1 MQTLRVEGVE
11 ELVRA
16 PRACCATRLQ
26 SSEMGDQVDVRLGYR
41 MVVESIG
48 SADRPS
54 PDQVEVRAVCEPDV
68 LHRGSSTLTM
78 AASIRAAIGLRV
90 AAISSST
97 DPGGS
102 SDVLPNGYWPAARV
116 RAILDA
122 TLVTELATIP
132 SGLSPAERET
142 IRRLVAAGRI
152 LDDVFQDQF
161 HHQALRARDD
171 LRALHETLG
180 RGVRT
185 LDLLELQ
192 DLSQG
197 PIATSLDNE
206 RVAFLPV
213 AGERPGKNL
222 YPLGTQ
228 RAAIESFLDDHP
240 DERANILHPYT
251 VVRRSTKA
259 SLRRDLAVLRRHPG
273 LALLHPALEPRWK
286 AMLAD
291 PTRRA
296 FYAVP
301 YSIAWADPL
310 MAVYTQLNGAADA
323 IRAEDRDLSDFLR
336 LRARDLLAN
345 DYEGGDATWIRG
357 RFGRLDAVIGPYETY
372 DDELFGVKGFYGM
385 RILVRDEAR
394 SASLLSALAHLQA
407 IEDALP
413 IDRHKVARTDIPI
426 GVFDALADFGHQRFL
441 LVAAEILPNDAD
453 LLRKYGRKIVLSHN
467 LITAPG
473 LIARRQRKWQA
484 VLAPVHRDD
493 LTADGNFEQTLW
505 HELGHYLGP
514 EQQADGHP
522 FKEALED
529 TADLLEEL
537 KAELLS
543 CFAAARLRDL
553 GHFDAQQVRGIQ
565 AAMLIGSLRP
575 VRPSRAQTYETVW
588 LMLANFFLERDV
600 LTTHDGRLDIRYE
613 RIDEAIE
620 AMLHDVLEIQLR
632 GSRATA
638 EAYIERYFTWDE
650 RHESIAAV
658 VRGVEGHR
666 FLKARN
672 ANLED

>member
-1 MQTLRVEGVE
+1 
-11 ELVRA
+11 
-16 PRACCATRLQ
+16 
-26 SSEMGDQVDVRLGYR
+26 
-41 MVVESIG
+41 
-48 SADRPS
+48 
-54 PDQVEVRAVCEPDV
+54 
-68 LHRGSSTLTM
+68 M
-78 AASIRAAIGLRV
+78 AASVRAAVGLRV
-90 AAISSST
+90 AVISSRT

-102 SDVLPNGYWPAARV
+102 SDVLPNGYWVAARV

-132 SGLSPAERET
+132 SGLSPAEHET

-161 HHQALRARDD
+161 HHQALRSRDD

-180 RGVRT
+180 RGART

-222 YPLGTQ
+222 YPLGTE
-228 RAAIESFLDDHP
+228 RAALESFLDDHP
-240 DERANILHPYT
+240 DERATILHPYT

-273 LALLHPALEPRWK
+273 LALLHPTLELHWK

-291 PTRRA
+291 STRRT

-310 MAVYTQLNGAADA
+310 IDAYAQLNRAADA
-323 IRAEDRDLSDFLR
+323 IRVADRDFSDFLR
-336 LRARDLLAN
+336 LRARDLLSN
-345 DYEGGDATWIRG
+345 DYEGGDAAWICG

-372 DDELFGVKGFYGM
+372 DDELFGVKGFFGM

-394 SASLLSALAHLQA
+394 SASLLSALAHVQA

-426 GVFDALADFGHQRFL
+426 GVFDALADFGHQRFG
-441 LVAAEILPNDAD
+441 VISAEILPNDGE
-453 LLRKYGRKIVLSHN
+453 LLRKYGRKIVLAHN

-473 LIARRQRKWQA
+473 LMARRQRKWHA
-484 VLAPVHRDD
+484 ALGPAHRDD
-493 LTADGNFEQTLW
+493 MTADGNFEETLW

-514 EQQADGHP
+514 EHQADGRT
-522 FKEALED
+522 FKGALEEA
-529 TADLLEEL
+529 ADLLEEL

-543 CFAAARLRDL
+543 CFAAARLQDQ

-565 AAMLIGSLRP
+565 AALLMACLRP
-575 VRPSRAQTYETVW
+575 VQPNRTQTYETVW
-588 LMLANFFLERDV
+588 LMLANFLLDRDV
-600 LTTHDGRLDIRYE
+600 LTAHDGRLTIRYD
-613 RIDEAIE
+613 RLDEAIE
-620 AMLHDVLEIQLR
+620 AMLRDVLEIQSR

-638 EAYIERYFTWDE
+638 EAYIERLSTWDD
-650 RHESIAAV
+650 RHEAIAAR
-658 VRGVEGHR
+658 VRAAEGHR
-666 FLKARN
+666 FLKVRN
-672 ANLED
+672 ANLQD